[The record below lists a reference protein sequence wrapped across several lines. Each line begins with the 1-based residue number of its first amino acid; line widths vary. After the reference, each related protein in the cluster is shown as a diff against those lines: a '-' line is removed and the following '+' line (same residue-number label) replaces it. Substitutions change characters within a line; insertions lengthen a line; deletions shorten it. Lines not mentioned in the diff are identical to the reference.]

1 MSSIS
6 LASSRVARSP
16 SPRPPALAWRHGNEV
31 SHGNV
36 WVRRWRM
43 PKTRNHVY
51 YTIEG
56 TEIVVLTIWGA
67 PRGHGPKL

>member
-1 MSSIS
+1 
-6 LASSRVARSP
+6 
-16 SPRPPALAWRHGNEV
+16 
-31 SHGNV
+31 
-36 WVRRWRM
+36 M